1 MLASV
6 VITQTA
12 RLNSVTELYYWEKKV
27 YKVIADGAVDGD
39 NSVADLL
46 LAIRSDDGLTKWE
59 KEAFINKL
67 WESF

>member
-1 MLASV
+1 LVGAV
-6 VITQTA
+6 TNLTV
-12 RLNSVTELYYWEKKV
+12 RLFIVTEMYYWEKKV

-39 NSVADLL
+39 NSVADLV

-59 KEAFINKL
+59 KEALINKL

>member
-1 MLASV
+1 M
-6 VITQTA
+6 
-12 RLNSVTELYYWEKKV
+12 TEMYYWEKKV

-39 NSVADLL
+39 NSVADLV